1 LIARTILAV
10 LVIDAALQAQP
21 PRFRLEEATIA
32 GVHRAIQS
40 RQITCRG
47 LVQAYL
53 DRAKAYNGVS
63 NRLVTRDGA
72 SIPQVPGTVRAGS
85 PLMFPI
91 ETVAIS
97 TLLPNFDQYGGPPIE
112 IRPDGTDRLRF
123 ERAAAV
129 RHDGRRPERGSDQRA
144 RHHQPSRR
152 AIRHL
157 VPVFFPDVLY
167 RLTPG
172 GTPLFHEFAAMIKP
186 AEFAPGK
193 KFGSGTMA
201 PIDYM
206 VGLADGRIPP
216 PKNLNI
222 RFMQQVP
229 DESLTFRFHFVQY
242 ATRRAADWAARG
254 FTETLVD
261 FPTLNARSK
270 FWGDDQRAA
279 FRNWEEVDNIRRPLG
294 EPQGIDERILLR
306 ELLRRTEMKVI
317 QENRLD
323 LVVRLHYPL
332 PPGKIGLAPQPGPR
346 GDMRGEIRMGPFA
359 GLTEV
364 LIPAGFVRTV
374 YDPVFALSEDK
385 KRYVA
390 TNNNTPATLPE
401 PGLPFSLVFR
411 ADPGRE
417 DQILRVA
424 SAYEAASKRRIPPP
438 MFGAL
443 QTRSSR

>member
-1 LIARTILAV
+1 MIARTILVV
-10 LVIDAALQAQP
+10 LVIDAVLQSQAV
-21 PRFRLEEATIA
+21 RFRLEEATIA
-32 GVHRAIQS
+32 DVHRAIQT

-53 DRAKAYNGVS
+53 DRAKAYNGAS
-63 NRLVTRDGA
+63 NR
-72 SIPQVPGTVRAGS
+72 
-85 PLMFPI
+85 
-91 ETVAIS
+91 
-97 TLLPNFDQYGGPPIE
+97 
-112 IRPDGTDRLRF
+112 
-123 ERAAAV
+123 
-129 RHDGRRPERGSDQRA
+129 
-144 RHHQPSRR
+144 
-152 AIRHL
+152 
-157 VPVFFPDVLY
+157 
-167 RLTPG
+167 
-172 GTPLFHEFAAMIKP
+172 
-186 AEFAPGK
+186 
-193 KFGSGTMA
+193 
-201 PIDYM
+201 
-206 VGLADGRIPP
+206 
-216 PKNLNI
+216 
-222 RFMQQVP
+222 QVP

-279 FRNWEEVDNIRRPLG
+279 FKNWEEIENIRRPLG

-306 ELLRRTEMKVI
+306 ELLRRVEMKVM

-323 LVVRLHYPL
+323 VVVRLHYPL

-346 GDMRGEIRMGPFA
+346 GDIRGEIRMGPFA

-374 YDPVFALSEDK
+374 YDPVFVLNDDR

-390 TNNNTPATLPE
+390 TNNNTPATLFE

>member
-1 LIARTILAV
+1 
-10 LVIDAALQAQP
+10 
-21 PRFRLEEATIA
+21 
-32 GVHRAIQS
+32 
-40 RQITCRG
+40 
-47 LVQAYL
+47 
-53 DRAKAYNGVS
+53 
-63 NRLVTRDGA
+63 
-72 SIPQVPGTVRAGS
+72 
-85 PLMFPI
+85 
-91 ETVAIS
+91 
-97 TLLPNFDQYGGPPIE
+97 
-112 IRPDGTDRLRF
+112 
-123 ERAAAV
+123 
-129 RHDGRRPERGSDQRA
+129 
-144 RHHQPSRR
+144 
-152 AIRHL
+152 
-157 VPVFFPDVLY
+157 
-167 RLTPG
+167 
-172 GTPLFHEFAAMIKP
+172 MIKP

-261 FPTLNARSK
+261 FPTLNARST